1 MTKSN
6 SSSVKNTILT
16 LPRYLFLAT
25 DKILKVVGVR
35 TGQIVRYLGVGYGKG
50 RIVDF
55 VLDPANEFRLLV
67 VYNSRMLSIFDWT
80 DGLLIMVPSTWYK
93 MLK

>member
-6 SSSVKNTILT
+6 ASSAKNIILT

-25 DKILKVVGVR
+25 DNILKVVGVR

-80 DGLLIMVPSTWYK
+80 DGLQIMVPSTWYK